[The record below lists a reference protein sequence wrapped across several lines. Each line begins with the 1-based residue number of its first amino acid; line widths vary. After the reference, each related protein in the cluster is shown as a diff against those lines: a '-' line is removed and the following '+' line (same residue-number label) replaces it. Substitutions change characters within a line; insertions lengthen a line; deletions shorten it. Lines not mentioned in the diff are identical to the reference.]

1 MTSVRRESKIGFTM
15 TKSNIKESKEKL
27 RLLLKKRAL
36 FKGKIVLSSG
46 KISNYYFDGRLITL
60 GPEGAYLI
68 ADIILDLIEK
78 KNIDAIGGPTLGAD
92 PIVGAIAA
100 LSYARKK
107 PISTFIVRK
116 TPKQHGRMRQI
127 EGPVL
132 KKNSTVIIVDDV
144 ATTGGALLEAQ
155 EALLKEGIK
164 AKEAIVVLDREEG
177 AKENLAKKG
186 LRLLSIFKAS
196 DFGL

>member
-1 MTSVRRESKIGFTM
+1 M